1 MSFLKQEKN
10 QKVNNIAVQGGK
22 QDYPTAYSASETMVQ
37 LTPVPKPTSTQ
48 LYDHNSHS
56 DQKVL
61 CDKLVQSDSALFET
75 KNTIVK
81 TIAKENQYKQRQQ
94 YSSRSS
100 VESLCDM
107 LETNNLVLKASFVR
121 PGFSASNTCLMCT
134 PAQLR
139 NALENESDN
148 YNLKKLRINL
158 ESDSNLNPENGTM
171 YLSLMQQPSG
181 KHVIYSLDY
190 HVAEKHDN
198 KLFCK

>member
-1 MSFLKQEKN
+1 MSFLKQEKQEN
-10 QKVNNIAVQGGK
+10 VNDIPLQSGK

-48 LYDHNSHS
+48 LYDHNAHS
-56 DQKVL
+56 EQKEL
-61 CDKLVQSDSALFET
+61 CDRLIQSEPTLFET
-75 KNTIVK
+75 RSTIVK

-107 LETNNLVLKASFVR
+107 LEENKLVLKASFVR

-139 NALENESDN
+139 EALDTQADN

-198 KLFCK
+198 RLFCK